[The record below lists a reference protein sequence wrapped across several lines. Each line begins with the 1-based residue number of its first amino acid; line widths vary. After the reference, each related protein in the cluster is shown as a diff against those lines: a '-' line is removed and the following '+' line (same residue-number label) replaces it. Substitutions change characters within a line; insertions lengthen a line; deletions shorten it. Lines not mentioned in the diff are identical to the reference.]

1 MKKILLV
8 IVLIILAYGC
18 AKEIEID
25 KPAEYYKE
33 LGDNLAYEGKYNDAA
48 ERYEQALVR
57 AETPAY
63 VAEIQL
69 SLADSY
75 FLSGKYE
82 DAIAVYEVYIEV
94 YKDWENVKLATV
106 RLGLAYFNIVRYA
119 SQDQTNTER
128 SLFYLELVKKRY
140 PDLVEEYDV
149 DLRIELLRDR
159 LAKKEMSIAKYY
171 ARILKSEPELLRYKY
186 IINHYSDTSYYGEA
200 VYRAAKL
207 LLKKDEL
214 SEAVLY
220 AENLEVIKQQDK
232 YVEKVKKLINNYKEK
247 KEKEKLKEKNK

>member
-1 MKKILLV
+1 MKRALLAV
-8 IVLIILAYGC
+8 LLIILSYGC
-18 AKEIEID
+18 AKEIEVD
-25 KPAEYYKE
+25 KPADYYKE
-33 LGDNLAYEGKYNDAA
+33 LGDSLANEGKYSEAA
-48 ERYEQALVR
+48 ERYEQALIR

-63 VAEIQL
+63 VAEVQL

-75 FLSGKYE
+75 FLAGKYE

-106 RLGLAYFNIVRYA
+106 RLGLAYFNIVRYT

-128 SLFYLELVKKRY
+128 SLYYLEEVKKRY

-159 LAKKEMSIAKYY
+159 LAKKEMIIAKYY

-207 LLKKDEL
+207 LLKQDNV
-214 SEAVLY
+214 SEAKLY
-220 AENLEVIKQQDK
+220 ADNLEVLSPDSK
-232 YVEKVKKLINNYKEK
+232 YVPKVKKLIDKYNKK
-247 KEKEKLKEKNK
+247 KEKENTKK

>member
-1 MKKILLV
+1 MKRLFLV
-8 IVLIILAYGC
+8 LVMVMLAYGC
-18 AKEIEID
+18 AKEIEVD

-33 LGDNLAYEGKYNDAA
+33 LGDNLAYEGKFKEAA

-57 AETPAY
+57 AETPAF

-75 FLSGKYE
+75 FLAGKYE

-128 SLFYLELVKKRY
+128 SLFYLQEVKKRY

-149 DLRIELLRDR
+149 DLRITLLRDR
-159 LAKKEMSIAKYY
+159 LAKKEMQIAKYY

-186 IINHYSDTSYYGEA
+186 IIQHYEDTSYYGEA
-200 VYRAAKL
+200 VYRAVKL

-214 SEAVLY
+214 AEATLY
-220 AENLEVIKQQDK
+220 SDNLEVLYPEDK
-232 YVEKVKKLINNYKEK
+232 YVEKSKKILAKYVKK
-247 KEKEKLKEKNK
+247 KEKERLKGKK

>member
-1 MKKILLV
+1 MKKVLLMALILL
-8 IVLIILAYGC
+8 LSYGC
-18 AKEIEID
+18 AKEIEVD

-33 LGDNLAYEGKYNDAA
+33 LGDNLANEGKYKDAA
-48 ERYEQALVR
+48 ARYEQALVR

-69 SLADSY
+69 ALADSY
-75 FLSGKYE
+75 FLAGKYE
-82 DAIAVYEVYIEV
+82 DAIAVYEVYVDV
-94 YKDWENVKLATV
+94 YKGWENAKLATV

-119 SQDQTNTER
+119 SQDQTNTEQ
-128 SLFYLELVKKRY
+128 SLKYLQEVKEKY

-200 VYRAAKL
+200 VYRAVKL
-207 LLKKDEL
+207 LLKKDNL

-220 AENLEVIKQQDK
+220 ADNLAVIKKDDK
-232 YVEKVKKLINNYKEK
+232 YVEKSKKLIEKYKEK
-247 KEKEKLKEKNK
+247 QEELKNKEK